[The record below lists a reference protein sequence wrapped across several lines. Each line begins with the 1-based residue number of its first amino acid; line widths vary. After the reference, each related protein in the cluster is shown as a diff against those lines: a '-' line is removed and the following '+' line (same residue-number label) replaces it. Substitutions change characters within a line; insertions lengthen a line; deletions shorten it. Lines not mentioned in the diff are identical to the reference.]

1 MAYTALEVSDMDTGY
16 DGFRIHEVDFRLT
29 SGDIMALVG
38 KSGSGKS
45 TLIKTLLGI
54 KQPDKGEI
62 TVLVDGMEHDLRD
75 RTGYSSQ
82 ANSLY
87 DSLTVA
93 ENLRTFGKMR
103 DLSTAEIEERM
114 DDILENLGISDAK
127 DKRVDQLSGGM
138 AKRADIAVSTIHDP
152 DIIVFDEPF
161 TGIDPPQRKVIWE
174 SIERMAEEDKVI
186 IVTSHLLR
194 TLSERCNRYGLLYSG
209 KFYDTDRIEEIMQNQ
224 GYRDVEN
231 FLEAAFQ
238 L

>member
-1 MAYTALEVSDMDTGY
+1 MPFTALEVSDVETGY
-16 DGFRIHEVDFRLT
+16 EGFRIQEVDFRLT

-54 KQPDKGEI
+54 NQPEKGDI
-62 TVLVDGMEHDLRD
+62 TVLVDGIEHDLRD

-103 DLSTAEIEERM
+103 GLSTEEIEDGM
-114 DDILENLGISDAK
+114 DEILENLGISEARN
-127 DKRVDQLSGGM
+127 KRVDKLSGGM

-152 DIIVFDEPF
+152 DIVVFDEPF
-161 TGIDPPQRKVIWE
+161 TGIDPPQRKVIWK
-174 SIERMAEEDKVI
+174 SIEKMADEGKAI
-186 IVTSHLLR
+186 IITSHLLR
-194 TLSERCNRYGLLYSG
+194 TLSERCNRYGLLHGG
-209 KFYDTDRIEEIMQNQ
+209 KFYSTDRIEEIMKNQ
-224 GYRDVEN
+224 GYKDVKS